1 VRLLI
6 LGASGRV
13 GRHVE
18 DEALRRGHTVTALVR
33 TPAKLGDVAGR
44 ITIIRGDAL
53 DRGNVNAAVQG
64 QDAIIYALG
73 AGNVRHTT
81 LFSASTRILLEAMK
95 LARVRRLLCVTGVG
109 AGDSKGH
116 GGFFYDRIL
125 FPLFTKGIYADKDRQ
140 EALIRDS
147 GTDWTIVRPASFRAG
162 DQADHLVMVT
172 AIEPS
177 TVLRRISI
185 GEVADFVLDEL
196 ERHRF
201 VHQSVFIG
209 HP

>member
-1 VRLLI
+1 MRVLI
-6 LGASGRV
+6 LGAAGRV
-13 GRHVE
+13 GRHVV
-18 DEALRRGHTVTALVR
+18 DEALRRGHIVTALVR
-33 TPAKLGDVAGR
+33 SPAKLDDVAGR
-44 ITIIRGDAL
+44 ITIMRGDAL

-73 AGNVRHTT
+73 AGSVRHTT
-81 LFSASTRILLEAMK
+81 LFSTSTRILLEAMK
-95 LARVRRLLCVTGVG
+95 SSRVRRLLCVTGVG
-109 AGDSKGH
+109 AGDTKGH
-116 GGFFYDRIL
+116 GGFLYDRIL
-125 FPLFTKGIYADKDRQ
+125 FPLFTQGIYADKDRQ

-147 GTDWTIVRPASFRAG
+147 GTAWTLVRPASFRAG
-162 DQADHLVMVT
+162 GSANHLQIVT

-185 GEVADFVLDEL
+185 GEVADFLLDEL
-196 ERHRF
+196 ERNRF